1 VKKKLELS
9 KLSSSNLEDLK
20 EFIAKAKS
28 GADKFKGLTIADDD
42 EIAEV
47 SKNIKELNTDQDT
60 LEEARDILMENAG
73 INIVVEAASYI
84 RGIRLDLN
92 RDLTEAK
99 SRIKEGAI
107 NLFIAHLHTL
117 IDAEKDA
124 SEGFKNSF
132 NGKEREIALDTIKGK
147 SKNFKKLMNE
157 KLQEIKYDL
166 ARNGK
171 QTKEQKLVISKF
183 PKEITYDEEHLLSMS
198 KENIKIVLEK
208 RANDIIE
215 REKQVAEEAKE
226 QERVR
231 MLQAQKQ
238 EQERI
243 DREKMRK
250 DNEALAQREKPVETL
265 VKERET
271 ESILKNGFCGGV
283 IEAEAVEIEGF
294 VVDFEGTIENAKNVA
309 RYAKEVVGAKGV
321 TLTKK

>member
-1 VKKKLELS
+1 MKKKLELS
-9 KLSSSNLEDLK
+9 KLSAGNLEDLK
-20 EFIAKAKS
+20 EFIAQAKS
-28 GADKFKGLTIADDD
+28 SADKFKGLTIADDD

-47 SKNIKELNTDQDT
+47 SKNIKELNTDQGT

-73 INIVVEAASYI
+73 INIVVEATSYI

-124 SEGFKNSF
+124 SDGFKNSF
-132 NGKEREIALDTIKGK
+132 NGQEREIALDTIKGK

-198 KENIKIVLEK
+198 KENIKVVLEK
-208 RANDIIE
+208 RASDIVE

-250 DNEALAQREKPVETL
+250 DNEALAQREKQVEPV
-265 VKERET
+265 VKEKLIET
-271 ESILKNGFCGGV
+271 EVL
-283 IEAEAVEIEGF
+283 EIEGF
-294 VVDFEGTIENAKNVA
+294 IVDFEGTIENAKNVA
-309 RYAKEVVGAKGV
+309 RYAKDVVGATGV